1 MCDECSLWRHTR
13 RRCSCDRSKL
23 TGGIALLVHPRRFR
37 VSHHPPTTTH
47 RDLKKILG
55 FEDTTDASP
64 LLSSTKALLRLY
76 GMVAPQKPAKA
87 AKMTMQT
94 VQHLAQRDGDGRGL
108 GALDPS
114 LHGTVLLVRGVND
127 IRSVCSV
134 DDVVGV

>member
-1 MCDECSLWRHTR
+1 MLLRPLQTDRW
-13 RRCSCDRSKL
+13 DRS
-23 TGGIALLVHPRRFR
+23 PRSSPTLSC
-37 VSHHPPTTTH
+37 VTPPTTTH

-114 LHGTVLLVRGVND
+114 LHGTVLLVRG
-127 IRSVCSV
+127 R
-134 DDVVGV
+134 